1 MKPVNLEDCK
11 DGCISYCHPSRIA
24 DLPSVPG
31 GMVFAPH
38 DAPDVPGVQVV
49 RVDDPKA
56 SMIRWLVA
64 NGFDALG
71 GTRIHPTAII
81 GGPAFDFRGPDRFP
95 SLGGVVLGD
104 DVHIGAYTCID
115 GGNMGDTVIG
125 DGTRIDNLVHIGHN
139 AKIGKRCTIVAGA
152 VIGGWVEIGDDTF
165 VGMGALIRNRV
176 KVGSGCTI
184 GMGSVVVKDVA
195 DGVTI
200 KGNPAR

>member
-1 MKPVNLEDCK
+1 
-11 DGCISYCHPSRIA
+11 
-24 DLPSVPG
+24 
-31 GMVFAPH
+31 
-38 DAPDVPGVQVV
+38 
-49 RVDDPKA
+49 
-56 SMIRWLVA
+56 
-64 NGFDALG
+64 
-71 GTRIHPTAII
+71 
-81 GGPAFDFRGPDRFP
+81 
-95 SLGGVVLGD
+95 VLGD

-184 GMGSVVVKDVA
+184 GMGSVVVKDVP
-195 DGVTI
+195 DGVTV
-200 KGNPAR
+200 KGNPATI